1 VAETMNP
8 VQQREGGVAAGL
20 GGQLAFASQTQ
31 RAQVLIEMKKEPAWV
46 SLIESYGPS
55 FAISF
60 ADHFVATRGNVS
72 EVHVGR
78 LMARFGVP
86 RNAIPYLFRSSG
98 GGGRSQQDKENIVRT
113 YQTSILFRSKQLGLK
128 LKPEEVDYIA
138 RVAEAQNYSAEQVD
152 QALAGLI
159 KWDTIGQGTLTA
171 YRDEITTM
179 AKQYLVKLPE
189 QEILDWA
196 TNLATGQATP
206 DGYKAL
212 IRTQAKLATP
222 FLTKM
227 IDEGLS
233 PIDILA
239 APKRVIADS
248 LGINEA
254 SVSFDD
260 PSFLSL
266 VTVGEGENQ
275 RLATTSELRSNIRKD
290 PRWEQSDEARQLS
303 SALARS
309 IAEIFG
315 RSVF

>member
-1 VAETMNP
+1 MNP

-20 GGQLAFASQTQ
+20 GGQSAFASQAQ
-31 RAQVLIEMKKEPAWV
+31 RAQFLIEMKKDPTWV
-46 SLIESYGPS
+46 SLIESYPS
-55 FAISF
+55 FAVSF
-60 ADHFVATRGNVS
+60 ADHFVATQGNIS
-72 EVHVGR
+72 EFRVGQ
-78 LMARFGVP
+78 LMSQFGVP
-86 RNAIPYLFRSSG
+86 RNTIPYLFRSSG

-222 FLTKM
+222 FLAKM

-233 PIDILA
+233 PMDILA

-303 SALARS
+303 STLARS